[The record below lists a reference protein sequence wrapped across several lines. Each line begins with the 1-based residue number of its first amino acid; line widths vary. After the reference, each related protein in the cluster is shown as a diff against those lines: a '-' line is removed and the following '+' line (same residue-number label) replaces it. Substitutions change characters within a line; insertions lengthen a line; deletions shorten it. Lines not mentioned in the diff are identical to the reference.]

1 MTGVGTLVKELSEGA
16 EFLVKVGTMGGKK
29 IRGLKT
35 ITVSLVLNY
44 QQ

>member
-16 EFLVKVGTMGGKK
+16 EFLVKVGTMGKK